1 MIFIKFS
8 LIVSQ
13 IYFVTDISND
23 NILTLGNIQ
32 IFVYPSKYFDLIW
45 QFGNDD
51 QDDLEECQARGGG
64 IC

>member
-1 MIFIKFS
+1 MANILCDIF
-8 LIVSQ
+8 
-13 IYFVTDISND
+13 ND
-23 NILTLGNIQ
+23 NLLTLGNIQ

-51 QDDLEECQARGGG
+51 QGDLEECQGRGGG